1 MGRGYAPKES
11 DDTTETPGGVK
22 EAHGKWPEGR
32 GEPGASEAKVVTPRA
47 IAPPLRQ
54 LYIHHFMN
62 PSKTIN
68 ATSTK
73 PKNKSSLW
81 AKAGIQKIKRA
92 RADAFIGA
100 NPNFSDRQLARLAGE
115 SQTIIAMRRKVN
127 WKS

>member
-1 MGRGYAPKES
+1 MGRDFAPQKS
-11 DDTTETPGGVK
+11 DDTTETPGGFK

-47 IAPPLRQ
+47 LAPPVHQ
-54 LYIHHFMN
+54 LYLNQFMN
-62 PSKTIN
+62 PSTTSN
-68 ATSTK
+68 ATLPK
-73 PKNKSSLW
+73 PKSKSFVW
-81 AKAGIQKIKRA
+81 VKAGIQKINRA

-100 NPNFSDRQLARLAGE
+100 IPDFSDRQLARLAGE